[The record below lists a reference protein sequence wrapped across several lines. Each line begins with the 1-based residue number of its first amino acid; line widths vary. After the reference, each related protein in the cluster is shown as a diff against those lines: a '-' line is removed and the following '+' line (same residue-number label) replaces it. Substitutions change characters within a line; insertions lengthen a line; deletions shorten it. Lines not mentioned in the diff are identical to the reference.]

1 MIKRFFS
8 TKNNLTF
15 IGGGKMT
22 NAMVNGLLKSNLYN
36 SNQITVSDRNNNK
49 NKYFQEKWNIKTEKD
64 NYLASKD
71 SDIIILAVKP
81 QSLSNLFTKINGL
94 QNKIFISVI
103 AGIPL
108 ETYKN
113 NLQNNKIVRV
123 MPNTPCMIQKGM
135 STWISSDLNDKDK
148 KNVKDI
154 LNSFGKEICVE
165 NENTIDI
172 STAISG
178 TGPMYTYLLVES
190 MIDAGIHMGL
200 SREKTKKL
208 VYQTVLGSIEY
219 MIDSDIHPAILR
231 NDITSPG
238 GTTANALYI
247 LEKEGFRNTISEA
260 IWGAYK
266 KSIDIKN
273 NTENS

>member
-1 MIKRFFS
+1 MIRRFFS
-8 TKNNLTF
+8 TVNNITF

-22 NAMVNGLLKSNLYN
+22 NAMVNGLLKSGRYN
-36 SNQITVSDRNNNK
+36 SNQITISDRNHDK
-49 NKYFQEKWNIKTEKD
+49 NQYFKDKWNIKTEKN
-64 NYLASKD
+64 NYTASKD

-81 QSLSNLFTKINGL
+81 QSLSNLFTNINGI
-94 QNKIFISVI
+94 QNKILISVI
-103 AGIPL
+103 AGIPVQVF
-108 ETYKN
+108 KS
-113 NLQNNKIVRV
+113 NLKNNKIVRV

-135 STWISSDLNDKDK
+135 STWITSDLNDEEKEIV
-148 KNVKDI
+148 KNI
-154 LNSFGKEICVE
+154 LNSFGKEIYVE

-238 GTTANALYI
+238 GTSANALYI

-260 IWGAYK
+260 IWSAYK
-266 KSIDIKN
+266 KSLDIRN
-273 NTENS
+273 NKDI